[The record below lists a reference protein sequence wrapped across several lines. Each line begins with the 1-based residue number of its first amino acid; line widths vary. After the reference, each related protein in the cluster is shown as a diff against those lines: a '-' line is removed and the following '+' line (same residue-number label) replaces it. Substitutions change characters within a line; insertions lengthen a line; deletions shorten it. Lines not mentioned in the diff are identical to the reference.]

1 MSASYLGTFP
11 VSKIVASNIIGQG
24 IVVKTQKIVTYIDS
38 AEASLPSIN
47 SVFSED
53 STLWVTDS
61 KMENQ
66 IDGLAEI
73 TVVAQGPSS
82 NPSTTLEIQPGGPFI
97 YGLTDGQIVNI
108 GPTSF
113 TASTGYQDYPSGANP
128 SSGSTIKV
136 SFVSYAGQENSLIS
150 TYSYKAMPTSI
161 NGIIL
166 PRYKAS
172 GIYGNSILAVLPGQ
186 EFPNP
191 NWRLTYKGF
200 ICKDIQIQ
208 RQGAALAVSLYFKE
222 SGYLETYT
230 PTSANSGTISKVW
243 DY

>member
-11 VSKIVASNIIGQG
+11 VSKIVASNIVGQG

-38 AEASLPSIN
+38 AETLLPSIN

-97 YGLTDGQIVNI
+97 YGLTDGQIINI
-108 GPTSF
+108 GLTSP
-113 TASTGYQDYPSGANP
+113 TASTGYEDYPSGANP
-128 SSGSTIKV
+128 SSGSTVKV

-166 PRYKAS
+166 PRYKAP
-172 GIYGNSILAVLPGQ
+172 GTYGNPNLTPLPGQ
-186 EFPNP
+186 EFPYP
-191 NWRLTYKGF
+191 NWRLIYKGY

-222 SGYLETYT
+222 SGQLQTYNQ
-230 PTSANSGTISKVW
+230 TSANSGTIINVW
-243 DY
+243 EY